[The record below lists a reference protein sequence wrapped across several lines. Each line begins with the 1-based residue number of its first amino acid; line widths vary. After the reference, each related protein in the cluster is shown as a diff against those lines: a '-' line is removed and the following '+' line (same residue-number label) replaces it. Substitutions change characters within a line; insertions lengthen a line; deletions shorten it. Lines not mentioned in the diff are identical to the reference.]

1 MEVKVEAP
9 QMPVLATCVRNLRE
23 GERAVP
29 W

>member
-1 MEVKVEAP
+1 MEIKVETP
-9 QMPVLATCVRNLRE
+9 PIPVLATGVRNLRE